1 MRRLAPTVAQRS
13 TNDELLRE
21 AEFCSRDASLR
32 AREAVLMYKEA
43 DLLSRE
49 ARLRRRE
56 ERQDEA
62 EQLAFTGGDNS
73 AFWESLEDAPSDDEC
88 EIAASIS
95 STGTESD
102 ITTSTLNTPAPLTP
116 PPREHRATPL
126 ARGLPHTPE
135 RVNPRD
141 TRVYQV
147 ASPGIRGVAET
158 WATAGHYTLPRPG
171 AHAKLVSTLPR
182 THHAPFKYFAIVK
195 GTYPGVYEGHWF
207 DYEMLVR
214 KVPHANYKGFQKL
227 DEAKA
232 AFLAAYVLG
241 LVVAI
246 PARDSDNL
254 GPRPPTASIVSTPP
268 SEDDVLAALS
278 STSQTSP
285 ESAWYVVFKG
295 IRPGIY
301 QSWNFV
307 SDLVRGVSTATYQR
321 FESHDAAKAAFRHA
335 ERNGEVQV
343 LRTGQSYVI
352 ATP

>member
-158 WATAGHYTLPRPG
+158 WWVIRPAPFPHTDRAATHCRATAGHYTLPRPG

-195 GTYPGVYEGHWF
+195 GTYPGVYEGHWLALPSALTL
-207 DYEMLVR
+207 YQCLSASGLTMKCSSER
-214 KVPHANYKGFQKL
+214 SHTPITKGFRSWTKQRRP
-227 DEAKA
+227 
-232 AFLAAYVLG
+232 FL
-241 LVVAI
+241 
-246 PARDSDNL
+246 
-254 GPRPPTASIVSTPP
+254 RPTC
-268 SEDDVLAALS
+268 
-278 STSQTSP
+278 
-285 ESAWYVVFKG
+285 SA
-295 IRPGIY
+295 
-301 QSWNFV
+301 
-307 SDLVRGVSTATYQR
+307 
-321 FESHDAAKAAFRHA
+321 
-335 ERNGEVQV
+335 
-343 LRTGQSYVI
+343 
-352 ATP
+352 